1 MFEGTGSHRWT
12 TRHEYQKIRHINLL
26 KPSKLGKDLVTVCLC
41 YLLFNESTFLTVC
54 CYFYFF
60 KYCKI
65 INIRGGFTF
74 VDFAGIR
81 KTYLILHDNKY
92 TESLDK
98 VINFLQSHTFLCLKF
113 SKVENITD
121 KVIINNSLLQITTY
135 YIHHCWLLVISL
147 LAGCLGFI
155 GSIFVVFL
163 LTKTKT
169 KRTHTKLLVA

>member
-1 MFEGTGSHRWT
+1 MFEGTSSHRWT

-26 KPSKLGKDLVTVCLC
+26 NPSKLARDLVTVCLC

-54 CYFYFF
+54 CYFNFF

-98 VINFLQSHTFLCLKF
+98 DINFLNTFLCLKF
-113 SKVENITD
+113 SKVENFTD
-121 KVIINNSLLQITTY
+121 KVIMNNSLRQITTY
-135 YIHHCWLLVISL
+135 FLHHWCCKTYVDFWLFLFWLVVYGLFISL
-147 LAGCLGFI
+147 LDMIGFWEKI
-155 GSIFVVFL
+155 GSIFVLF
-163 LTKTKT
+163 
-169 KRTHTKLLVA
+169 